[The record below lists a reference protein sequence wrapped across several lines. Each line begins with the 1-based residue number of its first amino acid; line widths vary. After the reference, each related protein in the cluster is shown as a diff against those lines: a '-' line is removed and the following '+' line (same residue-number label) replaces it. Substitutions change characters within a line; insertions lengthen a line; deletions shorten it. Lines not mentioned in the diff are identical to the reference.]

1 MLADR
6 ADFEARPV
14 VGGLVA
20 GPVAMLVFANAERL
34 LRRTG
39 SFEVV
44 VRPLRHDGG
53 DQESPGEHS
62 AKPVQEFNHSNR

>member
-14 VGGLVA
+14 VGVVA
-20 GPVAMLVFANAERL
+20 GPVAMLVVANPERL
-34 LRRTG
+34 LGRAG

-53 DQESPGEHS
+53 DQESPGEHTT
-62 AKPVQEFNHSNR
+62 KPIQGTDLSNG